1 MRRIL
6 KNTAIVLMTAI
17 AILSSCSGKDG
28 RTVIPRRQLAKI
40 YAEMLVTDQWIT
52 STPGMRMIAD
62 TSLVYIPILEKYG
75 YDLDD
80 YLKSVDV
87 YMDDP
92 ERFSRIL
99 RTSSEII
106 GKQIKDAEQRLEE
119 YNRIKELPKLVFN
132 LDMGEFFPYLFDEPY
147 VHYYDSLT
155 FEPDSA
161 LSIYRLIPVEKND
174 TLFDGV
180 KIIVNSPEDV
190 AVDTTA
196 VEDTTKVMEEN
207 MVSVLNQDIA
217 MKIIP
222 ERKIDTT
229 GIKKAT
235 RIIKADNP
243 LTAKRKWE
251 SKE

>member
-6 KNTAIVLMTAI
+6 KNTVIVLMTAI

-92 ERFSRIL
+92 
-99 RTSSEII
+99 
-106 GKQIKDAEQRLEE
+106 
-119 YNRIKELPKLVFN
+119 
-132 LDMGEFFPYLFDEPY
+132 
-147 VHYYDSLT
+147 
-155 FEPDSA
+155 
-161 LSIYRLIPVEKND
+161 
-174 TLFDGV
+174 
-180 KIIVNSPEDV
+180 
-190 AVDTTA
+190 
-196 VEDTTKVMEEN
+196 
-207 MVSVLNQDIA
+207 
-217 MKIIP
+217 
-222 ERKIDTT
+222 
-229 GIKKAT
+229 
-235 RIIKADNP
+235 
-243 LTAKRKWE
+243 
-251 SKE
+251 